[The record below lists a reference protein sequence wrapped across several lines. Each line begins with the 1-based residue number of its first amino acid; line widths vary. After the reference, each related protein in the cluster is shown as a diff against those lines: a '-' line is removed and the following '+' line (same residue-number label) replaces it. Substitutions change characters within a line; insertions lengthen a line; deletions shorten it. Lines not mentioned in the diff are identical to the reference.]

1 MSKKIKRSELQILKK
16 RFNEKRRFIQIIT
29 GPRQIGKTTLALQL
43 IDELNYPIHYVTA
56 DIPSLK
62 ELSWIDEQFETIHLK
77 MRASQKGLLI
87 FDEIQKINNW
97 EESIKSNWE
106 KDTKNKIN
114 LHVLLLGSSPTL
126 MQKGTESLMGR
137 FEVIRMCHWSYK
149 EMNNAFGW
157 KEEKYIVY
165 GGYPGATSLTNNFQR
180 WRLYILNSII
190 EPTLSKDILFL
201 ENIRK
206 PALLKQV
213 CELGALY
220 SSQILSYT
228 KMLGQLHDVGN
239 TVTVAH
245 YLNLLSKAGII
256 TGLSKFSKKEIKKQ
270 SSSPKLQVL
279 NTAFIT
285 SYTSRNIAEAKSDKV
300 YWGHLVESAVGS
312 HLINQAI
319 KYNGEVY
326 YWRDGNYEV
335 DFILVIE
342 GKAIAIEVKSNY
354 KRPVLY
360 GMEMFSKKYHVYK
373 KMLIGGD
380 GISICDF
387 LNAEITE
394 LI

>member
-1 MSKKIKRSELQILKK
+1 MQRRELQVLRN
-16 RFNEKRRFIQIIT
+16 RFNEERRFIQIIA

-43 IDELNYPIHYVTA
+43 ILELNFPTHYVTA
-56 DIPSLK
+56 DIPSTK
-62 ELSWIDEQFETIHLK
+62 ELSWIDEQFDIMRLK
-77 MRASQKGLLI
+77 MKSSNMGLII

-106 KDTKNKIN
+106 KDTKNKIK
-114 LHVLLLGSSPTL
+114 LHVLLLGSSPIL

-137 FEVIRMCHWSYK
+137 FEIVRMGHWSYK

-157 KEEKYIVY
+157 NEEKYIVY
-165 GGYPGATSLTNNFQR
+165 GGYPGAATLINDFQR

-220 SSQILSYT
+220 SSRILSYT

-239 TVTVAH
+239 TVTIAH
-245 YLNLLSKAGII
+245 YLNLLSKAGIVA
-256 TGLSKFSKKEIKKQ
+256 GLPKYSKREIKKQ

-285 SYTSRNIAEAKSDKV
+285 SYTSKNIKEAKKDKV

-319 KYNGEVY
+319 KYNGKIY
-326 YWRDGNYEV
+326 YWRDGNYEI
-335 DFILVIE
+335 DFILIIE
-342 GKAIAIEVKSNY
+342 GKIIAIEVKSHY
-354 KRPVLY
+354 RKTVLY
-360 GMEMFSKKYHVYK
+360 GMDMFSRKHHVDK

-380 GISICDF
+380 GISVGEF
-387 LNAEITE
+387 LNTEITE